1 MSLISHHYPLK
12 LADILF
18 KYPYNDKNFIFKD
31 RESHMAYQDLP
42 DNAQL
47 KINQLLMTDRFQE
60 AKVLYQQYHA
70 LYQINTQSLDTNC

>member
-1 MSLISHHYPLK
+1 
-12 LADILF
+12 
-18 KYPYNDKNFIFKD
+18 
-31 RESHMAYQDLP
+31 MAYQDLP

-70 LYQINTQSLDTNC
+70 LYQINTQPLDTNC